1 LSVQLEV
8 VELGSTDELGR
19 EAARRFVEMGHEA
32 ISGRGEFFVALSGGG
47 TPRAMYTQLA
57 APPLR
62 DYLDWSK
69 VELFFSDERFVPP
82 DSDQSNYHTARE
94 DLFAHVPIPEN
105 NVHPYAT
112 VDVSAEAAAVRYE
125 EEIRHTLSA
134 VNSSPPVFDLVLLGM
149 GPDGHTAS
157 LFPDTEAL
165 TIKDRLVAANFVPK
179 MDTWRL
185 TFTYPL
191 INAARTVM
199 FMVQGDDKKERVRE
213 VLVPGSSLPA
223 AGVQPSEGRLVWL
236 LDAAAS
242 AEFDADVSG
251 IEITIPDPSP

>member
-1 LSVQLEV
+1 MSVQLEV
-8 VELGSTDELGR
+8 VELGSIDDLGR
-19 EAARRFVEMGHEA
+19 EAARRFVELGQDA
-32 ISGRGEFFVALSGGG
+32 ISSYGEFSVALSGGS
-47 TPRAMYTQLA
+47 TPRAMYARLA

-62 DYLDWSK
+62 DYLNWNN
-69 VELFFSDERFVPP
+69 VQLFFSDERFVPP
-82 DSDQSNYHTARE
+82 DSDESNYHTARE
-94 DLFAHVPIPEN
+94 HLIAHVPIPEK

-112 VDVSAEAAAVRYE
+112 VDISPDDAAVRYE
-125 EEIRHTLSA
+125 EEIRRTLTA
-134 VNSSPPVFDLVLLGM
+134 VDNSPPIFDLILLGM

-157 LFPDTEAL
+157 LFPATEAL
-165 TIKDRLVAANFVPK
+165 TITDRLVAPNFVSK
-179 MDTWRL
+179 MDAWRL

-191 INAARTVM
+191 INAGRTVM

-223 AGVQPSEGRLVWL
+223 AGVQPSNGRLIWL